1 MPLLRFLDPDG
12 EERDIVDINHLF
24 ELIQTG
30 LVSYDSLVLDDN
42 AGQWV
47 PARDHEF
54 FVRIRNIARQN
65 PSPVPS
71 ANQRKWYK
79 LYKLGITQKAVNR
92 GGALFRTIAPGHR
105 FLVVSICIYI
115 VSVIVCLAALMSG
128 RGATGRPLVI
138 LLATPI
144 LLPIAL
150 RALIPSM
157 LFVWVQIGS
166 PFVSISRMR
175 QAIARNGGFIVGV
188 VFMTSV
194 IFAAVVALGD

>member
-12 EERDIVDINHLF
+12 EERDIADINHLF

-30 LVSYDSLVLDDN
+30 VVSYDSLILDDN
-42 AGQWV
+42 AGRWV

-54 FVRIRNIARQN
+54 FVRIRNIARQK
-65 PSPVPS
+65 SPAVPS

-79 LYKLGITQKAVNR
+79 LYITAANR
-92 GGALFRTIAPGHR
+92 GRALFRTIAPGHR

-115 VSVIVCLAALMSG
+115 LSVILCLAALLLG
-128 RGATGRPLVI
+128 HGATGRPLAI
-138 LLATPI
+138 LFATPI
-144 LLPIAL
+144 LLPIAI

-166 PFVSISRMR
+166 PYVPISRMR
-175 QAIARNGGFIVGV
+175 QAMARNGGFIVGGV
-188 VFMTSV
+188 LLTSV